1 MIRRRRVE
9 GTAAAG
15 VSKHGDF
22 QCSRSGLVG
31 YFAQDQAMWIAT
43 GSAVTVSQDLTSL
56 GEWYGARMH
65 SAARALA

>member
-31 YFAQDQAMWIAT
+31 YFAQDQAM
-43 GSAVTVSQDLTSL
+43 
-56 GEWYGARMH
+56 
-65 SAARALA
+65 